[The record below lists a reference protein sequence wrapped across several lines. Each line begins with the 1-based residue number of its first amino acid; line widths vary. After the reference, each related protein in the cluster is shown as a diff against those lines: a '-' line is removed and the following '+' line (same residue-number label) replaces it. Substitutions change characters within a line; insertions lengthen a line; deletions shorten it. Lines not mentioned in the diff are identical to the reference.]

1 LTAISSKPNRNR
13 PLEQSMRLL
22 TVVFVSSAEF
32 LSHYRE
38 ADGSMFHRT
47 RAELEPGEEL
57 LAEISFPGLPNRALV
72 RARVL
77 EVDPGKGGWLAFSD
91 PDVST
96 RDFLVRL
103 ARGEVEVT
111 AKAERNYDRFPA
123 TVPVDCELEQSD
135 AGDGE
140 RVVSRTADL
149 GAGGVF
155 IRTDVS
161 PPLGTRVRLV
171 IGPVDGDP
179 EATFTV
185 EGQVAR
191 VRDDDGRQGFA
202 VRFEPRGGGDNAK
215 LRALLRRGSERGKV
229 ELAGPEEAE

>member
-1 LTAISSKPNRNR
+1 
-13 PLEQSMRLL
+13 MRLL

-47 RAELEPGEEL
+47 RAELEPDEQV

-77 EVDPGKGGWLAFSD
+77 EVDPGKGGWLEFSEAD
-91 PDVST
+91 TST
-96 RDFLVRL
+96 RDFLVDL

-111 AKAERNYDRFPA
+111 ARSERNYDRFPA
-123 TVPVDCELEQSD
+123 TVPVNCEIDQD
-135 AGDGE
+135 AGNGE

-155 IRTDVS
+155 IQSEVS
-161 PPLGTRVRLV
+161 PPVGTRVRLV
-171 IGPVDGDP
+171 IGPLDDDP

-191 VRDDDGRQGFA
+191 VRDDDGRHGFA
-202 VRFEPRGGGDNAK
+202 VRFEPRGGGDNAR
-215 LRALLRRGSERGKV
+215 LRALLRKGSERGKID
-229 ELAGPEEAE
+229 LAGPADPPVGPEEG